1 MKKIFRISFAVA
13 SFAVLACAA
22 LSACGLVGEGTWM
35 YSLCN
40 TLGIGGGVALAMAA
54 GVTPSNET
62 IVKDGVEVGDISTSK
77 PSYLADDFDKRLIKI
92 RPTDFPIDTITREV
106 GNTLPAKQM
115 KVNGFEIGNR
125 DHIDEVQ
132 EAVNQGSAS
141 AAVTIQVGKPGMW
154 LPGDTLI
161 LGEGDILDDENK
173 PIQLL
178 VTELGGDGTS
188 IKAKLASD
196 NATLAKKVPAIEAHT
211 KIVRTSSAVTERQA
225 QIDPWNSL
233 PGDYENYCQIH
244 MAQVEE
250 TVIHALV
257 DKNTDYNFNAM
268 RDQRLYDFKMS
279 MERANILGKKG
290 VTYDKNNKPVY
301 TSDGLFAQI
310 DQAISWDKSA
320 SMSDATFVSF
330 GRQVFENNN
339 GSDERVF
346 IAGNG
351 VLEYLASNAQYQKQL
366 AARQPEYVFGI
377 KFNRITTPFGDLLI
391 KPMGSLFTGGWADM
405 GLVVDPQYL
414 VRRPLE
420 KLQATN
426 LNLNETGQAR
436 VNAVRILETYC
447 LMVQNKPV
455 HFRVM
460 LGNGDSSSSI

>member
-13 SFAVLACAA
+13 SFVVLACAT

-62 IVKDGVEVGDISTSK
+62 IVRDGVEVGDISQSK

-106 GNTLPAKQM
+106 GNTLPAKQI

-125 DHIDEVQ
+125 DHIDEVTT
-132 EAVNQGSAS
+132 AVNEGAAN
-141 AAVTIQVGKPGMW
+141 AAVTLEVGKPGMW

-161 LGEGDILDDENK
+161 IGEGSAALDDQNK

-178 VTELGGDGTS
+178 VTALGANGTS
-188 IKAKLASD
+188 IQVKLASD
-196 NATLAKKVPAIEAHT
+196 NATLAKKVPTIAKDT
-211 KIVRTSSAVTERQA
+211 KIVRLSSAVTERQA

-279 MERANILGKKG
+279 MERANVLGKKS
-290 VTYDKNNKPVY
+290 VTYDANNKPVY

-310 DQAISWDKSA
+310 DQAIPWTKSTT
-320 SMSDATFVSF
+320 MSDATFVSM
-330 GRQVFENNN
+330 GRTVFENNN

-346 IAGNG
+346 LAGNG
-351 VLEYLASNAQYQKQL
+351 VLEYLASNAQYQKQM
-366 AARQPEYVFGI
+366 ASRQPEYVFGV

-405 GLVVDPQYL
+405 GLIVDPQYI

-460 LGNGDSSSSI
+460 LSA

>member
-1 MKKIFRISFAVA
+1 MKKIKVLLSVAMGVAFCIAILGGVGLFA
-13 SFAVLACAA
+13 
-22 LSACGLVGEGTWM
+22 EGSVMDSIATF
-35 YSLCN
+35 L
-40 TLGIGGGVALAMAA
+40 TGGGAVLAMAA

-62 IVKDGVEVGDISTSK
+62 IVKNGVEVGDISESK

-106 GNTLPAKQM
+106 GNVLPAKQI
-115 KVNGFEIGNR
+115 KVQGFEIGNR
-125 DHIDEVQ
+125 DYIDEVTSN
-132 EAVNQGSAS
+132 ANQGAAG
-141 AAVTIQVGKPGMW
+141 AAVTIQVAKPGMW
-154 LPGDTLI
+154 LPGDTLV
-161 LGEGDILDDENK
+161 LGEGDILDDQNK

-188 IKAKLASD
+188 IKVKLASD
-196 NATLAKKVPAIEAHT
+196 NSTLAKKVPAINKDT
-211 KIVRTSSAVTERQA
+211 KIVRTSTAVNERTA

-233 PGDYENYCQIH
+233 PGDYENFCQIH
-244 MAQVEE
+244 MTQVEE
-250 TVIHALV
+250 TVIHSLV

-279 MERANILGKKG
+279 MERANILGKKN
-290 VTYDKNNKPVY
+290 VTYDKDNKPVY

-310 DQAISWDKSA
+310 DQQISWLKSTT
-320 SMSDATFVSF
+320 MNDAAFVSF

-351 VLEYLASNAQYQKQL
+351 ILEYLASNAQYQKQM
-366 AARQPEYVFGI
+366 AARQPEYVFGV

-391 KPMGSLFTGGWADM
+391 KPMGSLFTGGWANM

-420 KLQATN
+420 KLQTTT

-436 VNAVRILETYC
+436 VNAVRIHETYC

-455 HFRVM
+455 HFRVV
-460 LGNGDSSSSI
+460 LSDSASGSGSNG

>member
-13 SFAVLACAA
+13 SFVVLACAA

-40 TLGIGGGVALAMAA
+40 TLGLGGGAVLAMAA

-62 IVKDGVEVGDISTSK
+62 IVRDGVEVGDISTSK

-106 GNTLPAKQM
+106 GNTLPAKQI

-125 DHIDEVQ
+125 DHIDEVTT
-132 EAVNQGSAS
+132 AVNAGAAN
-141 AAVTIQVGKPGMW
+141 AAVTLEVGKPGMW

-161 LGEGDILDDENK
+161 IGEGSAALDDRNK

-178 VTELGGDGTS
+178 VTALGANGTS
-188 IKAKLASD
+188 IQVKLASD
-196 NATLAKKVPAIEAHT
+196 NATLAKKVPAIAKDT
-211 KIVRTSSAVTERQA
+211 KIVRLSSAVTERQA

-279 MERANILGKKG
+279 MERANVLGKKS
-290 VTYDKNNKPVY
+290 VTYDANNKPVY

-310 DQAISWDKSA
+310 DQAIPWTKSTT
-320 SMSDATFVSF
+320 MSDATFVSM
-330 GRQVFENNN
+330 GRTVFENNN

-346 IAGNG
+346 LAGNG
-351 VLEYLASNAQYQKQL
+351 VLEYLASNAQYQKQM
-366 AARQPEYVFGI
+366 ASRQPEYVFGV

-405 GLVVDPQYL
+405 GLIVDPQYI

-420 KLQATN
+420 KLQAAN

-460 LGNGDSSSSI
+460 LSA

>member
-13 SFAVLACAA
+13 SFVVLACAT

-40 TLGIGGGVALAMAA
+40 TLGLGGSVALAMAA

-62 IVKDGVEVGDISTSK
+62 IVRDGVEVGDISTNK

-106 GNTLPAKQM
+106 GNTLPAKQI

-125 DHIDEVQ
+125 DHIDEVTT
-132 EAVNQGSAS
+132 AVNAGAAN
-141 AAVTIQVGKPGMW
+141 AAVTLEVGKPGMW

-161 LGEGDILDDENK
+161 IGEGSAALDDQNK

-178 VTELGGDGTS
+178 VTALGANGTS
-188 IKAKLASD
+188 IQVKLASD
-196 NATLAKKVPAIEAHT
+196 NATLAKKVPAIAKDT
-211 KIVRTSSAVTERQA
+211 KIVRLSSAVTERQA

-279 MERANILGKKG
+279 MERANVLGKKS
-290 VTYDKNNKPVY
+290 VTYDANNKPVY

-310 DQAISWDKSA
+310 DQAIPWTKSTT
-320 SMSDATFVSF
+320 MSDANFVSM
-330 GRQVFENNN
+330 GRTVFENNN

-346 IAGNG
+346 LAGNG
-351 VLEYLASNAQYQKQL
+351 VLEYLASNAQYQKQM
-366 AARQPEYVFGI
+366 ASRQPEYVFGV

-405 GLVVDPQYL
+405 GLIVDPQYI

-460 LGNGDSSSSI
+460 LS

>member
-13 SFAVLACAA
+13 SFVVLACAT

-40 TLGIGGGVALAMAA
+40 TLGLGGSVALAMAA

-62 IVKDGVEVGDISTSK
+62 IVRDGVEVGDISQSK

-106 GNTLPAKQM
+106 GNTLPAKQI

-125 DHIDEVQ
+125 DHIDEVTTAAN
-132 EAVNQGSAS
+132 EGAAN
-141 AAVTIQVGKPGMW
+141 AAVTLEVGKPGMW

-161 LGEGDILDDENK
+161 IGEGSAALDDQNK

-178 VTELGGDGTS
+178 VTALGANGTS
-188 IKAKLASD
+188 IQVKLASD
-196 NATLAKKVPAIEAHT
+196 NATLAKKVPAIAKDT
-211 KIVRTSSAVTERQA
+211 KIVRLSSAVTERQA

-279 MERANILGKKG
+279 MERANVLGKKS
-290 VTYDKNNKPVY
+290 VTYDANNKPVY

-310 DQAISWDKSA
+310 DQAIPWTKSTT
-320 SMSDATFVSF
+320 MTDATFVSM
-330 GRQVFENNN
+330 GRTVFENNN

-346 IAGNG
+346 LAGNG
-351 VLEYLASNAQYQKQL
+351 VLEYLASNAQYQKQM
-366 AARQPEYVFGI
+366 ASRQPEYVFGV

-405 GLVVDPQYL
+405 GLIVDPQYI

-460 LGNGDSSSSI
+460 LS